1 MKDAIIS
8 GNAPAA
14 EKSVQEPAIEL
25 YNLKKHFYVGKSG
38 GQKNYAKAVD
48 NITLTINKGEIV
60 GLVGES
66 GSGKT
71 TLARVILR
79 LTSITDGQVIFNGVD
94 LAKASRAQMKQM
106 RTDVS
111 VVFQDPASNLNPR
124 ETVLSSIMRPLVLH
138 GVPKAEAKQKAI
150 DSLALVKM
158 DNRYLYS
165 YPHQL
170 SGGQLQR
177 IAIARAL
184 VMNPKVMILDEP
196 TSALDISVQ
205 AQILN
210 LLLDLQES
218 LGLTYLVITHDLN
231 VIRYISDRI
240 AVMYLGRLVEY
251 GPTEEVIGNPRHPY
265 TRGLMAASPIL
276 NPHERDRE
284 KYTMEGEPG
293 SLINLPTGCHFHPRC
308 PYATE
313 RCKTEMPGDVKI
325 SPLHQVSCFLQEEFS
340 VEK

>member
-1 MKDAIIS
+1 MMSEA
-8 GNAPAA
+8 
-14 EKSVQEPAIEL
+14 VIEL
-25 YNLKKHFYVGKSG
+25 NNLKKYFAINRGMTNNKVYV
-38 GQKNYAKAVD
+38 KAVD
-48 NITLTINKGEIV
+48 GVTLTINKGEIV

-71 TLARVILR
+71 TLARVLLN
-79 LTSITDGQVIFNGVD
+79 LTKPTDSHVVFNGVN
-94 LAKASRAQMKQM
+94 LSKATRKEMKKF
-106 RTDVS
+106 RTEVA

-124 ETVLSSIMRPLVLH
+124 DTVMNSIMRPLILH
-138 GVPKAEAKQKAI
+138 GTPKKIARQKAAE
-150 DSLALVKM
+150 SLELVKM
-158 DNRYLYS
+158 DSRYLNS

-184 VMNPKVMILDEP
+184 VLNPKVMILDEP

-231 VIRYISDRI
+231 VIRYISDRV
-240 AVMYLGRLVEY
+240 AVMYLGKLVEF
-251 GPTEEVIGNPRHPY
+251 GSTEEVIKNPKHPY
-265 TRGLMAASPIL
+265 TEGLMAASPIL
-276 NPHERDRE
+276 DPHDRHKE
-284 KYTMEGEPG
+284 KYLMQGDPG

-313 RCKTEMPGDVKI
+313 HCAEEMPKDILLPDGHQVACFKYESDVKN
-325 SPLHQVSCFLQEEFS
+325 F
-340 VEK
+340 

>member
-1 MKDAIIS
+1 MSEA
-8 GNAPAA
+8 
-14 EKSVQEPAIEL
+14 VIEL
-25 YNLKKHFYVGKSG
+25 KNLKKYFTISKGLSTKKTYV
-38 GQKNYAKAVD
+38 KAIDDV
-48 NITLTINKGEIV
+48 TLTINKGEII

-71 TLARVILR
+71 TLARVLLN
-79 LTSITDGQVIFNGVD
+79 LTKSTGGSIVFNGIN
-94 LAKASRAQMKQM
+94 LSKATKKEMKRL
-106 RTDVS
+106 RTEVA

-124 ETVLSSIMRPLVLH
+124 DTVLNSIMRPLILH
-138 GVPKAEAKQKAI
+138 GMPKKDARQKAI
-150 DSLALVKM
+150 DSLELVKM
-158 DNRYLYS
+158 DVRYLNS

-184 VMNPKVMILDEP
+184 VLNPEVMILDEP

-218 LGLTYLVITHDLN
+218 FGLTYLVITHDLN
-231 VIRYISDRI
+231 VIKYISDRV
-240 AVMYLGRLVEY
+240 AVMYLGKIVEF
-251 GPTEEVIGNPRHPY
+251 GFTEEIINNPKHPY
-265 TRGLMAASPIL
+265 TEGLMAASPIMD
-276 NPHERDRE
+276 PHDRNKE
-284 KYTMEGEPG
+284 KYIMQGDPG

-313 RCKTEMPGDVKI
+313 HCRYEEPQIIVLPDG
-325 SPLHQVSCFLQEEFS
+325 HQVDCHRYAAVKNL
-340 VEK
+340 

>member
-1 MKDAIIS
+1 MS
-8 GNAPAA
+8 
-14 EKSVQEPAIEL
+14 EPIIEL
-25 YNLKKHFYVGKSG
+25 NNLKKYFAIKSG
-38 GQKNYAKAVD
+38 ALGKNAYVKAVD
-48 NITLTINKGEIV
+48 DVTLTVNKGEIM

-71 TLARVILR
+71 TLARVLLN
-79 LTSITDGQVIFNGVD
+79 LTKPTDSHVIFNGVN
-94 LAKASRAQMKQM
+94 LSRATRKEMQKF
-106 RTDVS
+106 RTEVA

-124 ETVLSSIMRPLVLH
+124 DTVMGSITRPLILH
-138 GVPKAEAKQKAI
+138 GTSPKIAKQKA
-150 DSLALVKM
+150 LEALEQVKM
-158 DNRYLYS
+158 DLRYLNS

-184 VMNPKVMILDEP
+184 VLNPKVMILDEP

-218 LGLTYLVITHDLN
+218 LRLTYLVITHDLN

-240 AVMYLGRLVEY
+240 AVMYLGRLVEL
-251 GPTEEVIGNPRHPY
+251 GETEEVINNPRHPY
-265 TRGLMAASPIL
+265 TEGLMAASPIM
-276 NPHERDRE
+276 NPHDRGKE
-284 KYTMEGEPG
+284 KKLMQGDPG
-293 SLINLPTGCHFHPRC
+293 SLINLPPGCHFHPRC

-313 RCKTEMPGDVKI
+313 RCLNEVPKDVI
-325 SPLHQVSCFLQEEFS
+325 LQGGHQVNCFKYYDGETQ
-340 VEK
+340 